1 MSTPVR
7 RQYLALKAVHPEA
20 LLFFRMGDFYELF
33 DGDAE
38 IVSRELQL
46 TLTGREFAKGQR
58 SPMAGVPYQHAEAH
72 IARLVERGYRI
83 ALADQI
89 GDPKQAKGLVERR
102 IVRLITPGTIIE
114 PHLLAA
120 SQNNYLAAILVVD
133 GSAGL
138 AYADISTGEF
148 VLQQLTGAPIEP
160 ALHQE
165 LLRIGAAEC
174 IWPQRA
180 VQPPL
185 LPPAE
190 DPRPAAEGIGG
201 GYLLAPEFAEL
212 APIVAPGCA
221 MTPFPEMHFGLDTAR
236 ATLARHAGLASLEGQ
251 AYAPFSLAVA
261 AGGALLAYLR
271 HTGQGVVSILRA
283 PVLYRAAEHMVLD
296 APTRRNLELTHTMR
310 GGVPSGSLL
319 AVLDRTRTPMGGR
332 LLRRWLNAP
341 LLVLSP
347 LLRRQEAVGALVGST
362 SLRLAVGAALAGI
375 GDIDRLVSRAQQGNA
390 TPRDLLSL
398 ARALERLDALARS
411 LSGFGEPGRVAAARS
426 AAAEP
431 VGRGE
436 DPALPGAGGTH
447 GDGPSMLAFAPSEA
461 AVGAGSDDAPNLA
474 ASGASLAAIAAAL
487 DGCEDVIALVRAA
500 FVDEPPAGV
509 AEGGYIRHGYA
520 AAIDD
525 LDEGSREAREW
536 LAALEAGER
545 ARTGIRG
552 LKVVFNRI
560 SGYALEVGKAHIDQ
574 VPPEYVRK
582 QTVAGA
588 ERYVTPELR
597 QREAQLLEA
606 QERRSAIEI
615 EILTDVRRSVAVE
628 AERMLRSADAVAQ
641 ADVYAALAM
650 VALEGGY
657 CRPQLDDGDEIAIEG
672 GRHPVVEVAQREVA
686 FVPNDTLLSAESRLV
701 VLTGPNMAGKSTY
714 LRQVALIV
722 LLAQVGSYVPA
733 SAARIGLVDRIF
745 TRVGA
750 QDDLAAGQ
758 STFMVEMAET
768 SAILAACTPR
778 SLLIL
783 DEIGR
788 GTSTYD
794 GLAIAQAVLEYLHD
808 DQGHRAKTIFAT
820 HYHELTALA
829 ERRPHVANFRMEVL
843 EEGDLVVFLRR
854 VVPGGADKSY
864 GIHVAELAG
873 LPAAVVRRARAL
885 LREYEQN
892 GQATR
897 AARRRIRET
906 AADLQL
912 PLFGDGPGA

>member
-46 TLTGREFAKGQR
+46 TLTGREFVKGQR

-83 ALADQI
+83 ALADQV

-102 IVRLITPGTIIE
+102 IVRLITPGTIVE

-120 SQNNYLAAILVVD
+120 GQNNYLAAILVVE

-148 VLQQLTGAPIEP
+148 VLQQLTAAPIES
-160 ALHQE
+160 ALQQE

-174 IWPQRA
+174 IWPLRA

-185 LPPAE
+185 LLPALGP
-190 DPRPAAEGIGG
+190 DSAASGPRAGDAALSGV
-201 GYLLAPEFAEL
+201 AEL
-212 APIVAPGCA
+212 APLSVPGCA
-221 MTPFPEMHFGLDTAR
+221 MTPFPEAHFGIESAR
-236 ATLARHAGLASLEGQ
+236 SALARHAGLGSLDGQ
-251 AYAPFSLAVA
+251 PYAPFTLAVA
-261 AGGALLAYLR
+261 AGGALLAYLQ
-271 HTGQGVVSILRA
+271 HTGQGVVSILRV

-341 LLVLSP
+341 LLVLPP
-347 LLRRQEAVGALVGST
+347 LLRRQSAVGALVGST
-362 SLRLAVGAALAGI
+362 SRRLAVGAALAGI
-375 GDIDRLVSRAQQGNA
+375 GDIDRLVCRAQQGSA
-390 TPRDLLSL
+390 TPRDLLAL
-398 ARALERLDALARS
+398 ARALERLDPLVRSLAGIGEAEILVATGRPGDGGFGDRRDDRGAVSALA
-411 LSGFGEPGRVAAARS
+411 GAMS
-426 AAAEP
+426 APTIAPAGAMGLGAAEAT
-431 VGRGE
+431 
-436 DPALPGAGGTH
+436 D
-447 GDGPSMLAFAPSEA
+447 
-461 AVGAGSDDAPNLA
+461 LA

-487 DGCEDVIALVRAA
+487 DGCDDVIALVRAA

-509 AEGGYIRHGYA
+509 SEGGYIRGGYA
-520 AAIDD
+520 AAIDA

-536 LAALEAGER
+536 LAALEAAER
-545 ARTGIRG
+545 VRTGIRG

-560 SGYALEVGKAHIDQ
+560 SGYALEVGKAHVDQ

-588 ERYVTPELR
+588 ERYVTTELR

-606 QERRSAIEI
+606 QERRSAMEL
-615 EILTDVRRSVAVE
+615 EILTDIRRSVAVE

-641 ADVYAALAM
+641 VDVYAALAT

-657 CRPQLDDGDEIAIEG
+657 CRPQLDDGDEIAIDG
-672 GRHPVVEVAQREVA
+672 GRHPVVEVAQRNVA

-733 SAARIGLVDRIF
+733 ASARIGLVDRIF

-768 SAILAACTPR
+768 SAILGACTPR

-843 EEGDLVVFLRR
+843 EEGGRVVFLRR

-873 LPAAVVRRARAL
+873 LPAAVVRRARTL

-897 AARRRIRET
+897 AARHRIRET

-912 PLFGDGPGA
+912 PLFGEGPRA